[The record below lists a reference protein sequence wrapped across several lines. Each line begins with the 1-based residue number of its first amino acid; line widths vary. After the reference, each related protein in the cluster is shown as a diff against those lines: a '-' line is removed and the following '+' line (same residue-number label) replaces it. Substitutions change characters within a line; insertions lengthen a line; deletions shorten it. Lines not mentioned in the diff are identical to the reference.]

1 VEYDDILTIS
11 TPEGLEMHL
20 TLAGPASRFVSAIV
34 DILIQ
39 LVLLVCIAI
48 VLGIAGQ
55 SGLGGG
61 GVAVLL
67 WFAISFGVITF
78 YDIFFEVFRSG
89 RTPGKRLNGLRV
101 VRAEGHPVGFVT
113 SAIRNVIRPVDFLPS
128 AYLLGALVILSTR
141 KNQRLGDIAA
151 GTLVVRERLGGPR
164 GGGADDPSSLSA
176 PSPAVSTASASWD
189 TSRVTQEEIAAVR
202 QFLDRRHSV
211 EETARTKLAVT
222 LAERL
227 RPKVAGAPA
236 DLRGEQ
242 FLLALVDAKG
252 RRTS

>member
-11 TPEGLEMHL
+11 TPEGVEMHL

-39 LVLLVCIAI
+39 SVLLVCVAL
-48 VLGIAGQ
+48 VLGISGD

-89 RTPGKRLNGLRV
+89 RTPGKRMNGLRV

-128 AYLLGALVILSTR
+128 AYLLGAVVILSTR

-151 GTLVVRERLGGPR
+151 GTLVVRERLGGRR
-164 GGGADDPSSLSA
+164 GGKPDDPSPMSA
-176 PSPAVSTASASWD
+176 SHLPASTTYASWD
-189 TSRVTQEEIAAVR
+189 TSRVTQEEIATVR
-202 QFLDRRHSV
+202 QFLDRRDSV
-211 EETARTKLAVT
+211 EGTARAQLAVT

-242 FLLALVDAKG
+242 FLLALVEAKL

>member
-1 VEYDDILTIS
+1 
-11 TPEGLEMHL
+11 
-20 TLAGPASRFVSAIV
+20 
-34 DILIQ
+34 
-39 LVLLVCIAI
+39 
-48 VLGIAGQ
+48 
-55 SGLGGG
+55 
-61 GVAVLL
+61 
-67 WFAISFGVITF
+67 
-78 YDIFFEVFRSG
+78 
-89 RTPGKRLNGLRV
+89 
-101 VRAEGHPVGFVT
+101 
-113 SAIRNVIRPVDFLPS
+113 
-128 AYLLGALVILSTR
+128 VILSTR